1 MADPSRSSSNGVSI
15 VRAKVEDAPAIKSM
29 VVAAYSK
36 YIERI
41 GKPPAPM
48 LTDYE
53 EVIKTE
59 DVFVLQTGDDQ
70 KVVGSIVLDLHD
82 AQDSIKINNLVVD
95 PSTQGRGYGR
105 VLMKHAEDVAR
116 AQGSRAITLYTNVKM
131 FENLILY
138 PKMGFKETERKIDA
152 GYERVY
158 FRKDLE

>member
-1 MADPSRSSSNGVSI
+1 MADSVRSSAEGVSI
-15 VRAKVEDAPAIKSM
+15 VRAKVENAPAIKSM

-48 LTDYE
+48 LTDYA
-53 EVIKTE
+53 EVINTE
-59 DVFVLQTGDDQ
+59 DVFVLQTNDN
-70 KVVGSIVLDLHD
+70 KTVVGSIVLDLHG
-82 AQDSIKINNLVVD
+82 AADSIKINNLVVD
-95 PSTQGRGYGR
+95 PTAQGRGYGR
-105 VLMKHAEDVAR
+105 VLMKYAEDVAR
-116 AQGSRAITLYTNVKM
+116 AQGAKAITLYTNVKM

-158 FRKDLE
+158 FRKGLE